1 MNKYVVTE
9 QAVINAPVGHV
20 WDVISRTDRYAEWVA
35 GAIEVTDHHGVAT
48 VGKTYTERNR
58 TLGPLKTDSVW
69 TVRERAVRASRRH
82 RHRIRPAPGRD
93 QRLRVPADPERGRPG
108 DDRDD
113 LPGRVRHRA
122 GTAGGLAEPRPGAG
136 DALRDA
142 HLHDQPRQ
150 VAPFG
155 ELDDRPLTGRKTCHV

>member
-69 TVRERAVRASRRH
+69 TVRESEPFERRVDTGTGFAPLQDVTNVFAF
-82 RHRIRPAPGRD
+82 RPIRSGDGREMTEMTYQVEYAIGLGPLGDLLNRVQEPGMRSAMRTSMTNLD
-93 QRLRVPADPERGRPG
+93 RWLRSANST
-108 DDRDD
+108 
-113 LPGRVRHRA
+113 
-122 GTAGGLAEPRPGAG
+122 TAR
-136 DALRDA
+136 
-142 HLHDQPRQ
+142 
-150 VAPFG
+150 
-155 ELDDRPLTGRKTCHV
+155 